1 MLEISCKE
9 KVLLCCYCLKKVCF
23 KETVWVLLTK
33 MLAAISLPG
42 LLPSLMEEGEKKEVG
57 RDNKG

>member
-1 MLEISCKE
+1 
-9 KVLLCCYCLKKVCF
+9 
-23 KETVWVLLTK
+23 